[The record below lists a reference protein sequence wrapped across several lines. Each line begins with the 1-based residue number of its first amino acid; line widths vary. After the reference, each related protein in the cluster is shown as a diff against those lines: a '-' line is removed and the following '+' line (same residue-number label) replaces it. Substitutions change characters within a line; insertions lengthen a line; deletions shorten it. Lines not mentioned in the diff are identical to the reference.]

1 MNVNTHNS
9 GIKILKHICTLISF
23 KYCSCMN
30 PSTTTPCN
38 CSPVKHKSSRKV
50 VSTNV
55 LKNGFQNLNFEAHKS
70 MHINSEVKKT
80 PKAKKLQKPPKP
92 NKTTPKGE
100 EAKSRNSHKSYK
112 SRDTTKATKA
122 VAAYCQETTKKP
134 KKTNTKK
141 KQEAA
146 KKARKQKVTKTKK
159 KQKPRTQIGKH
170 SQNKI
175 DLSWKSLCIFTGF
188 PQQVWPR
195 PPRPGPEG
203 HWRKQ
208 KDQWP
213 RAIRSWWGEL
223 VSHSTPPCHSLPVPS
238 GPVASPQGWAMGFL
252 NWKVNLSPSPS
263 HIHPLNLRWNPK
275 MAVSRRKIVFQ
286 TILRL
291 AWLGCKTCSTKGG
304 KPLKSMPWP
313 SQTGD
318 FLLKN
323 PSVPGVSSTKLK
335 AGPTWAKMQRVWVH
349 KFSPA
354 WIGKV
359 RRSMCW
365 AFRFIMIYLGLESP
379 RRSRFG
385 GVACPGSPLAARRRL
400 HVMKVDRQ
408 H

>member
-30 PSTTTPCN
+30 PSTTNPCN

-159 KQKPRTQIGKH
+159 NKNQEPRLENTH
-170 SQNKI
+170 
-175 DLSWKSLCIFTGF
+175 
-188 PQQVWPR
+188 
-195 PPRPGPEG
+195 
-203 HWRKQ
+203 
-208 KDQWP
+208 
-213 RAIRSWWGEL
+213 
-223 VSHSTPPCHSLPVPS
+223 
-238 GPVASPQGWAMGFL
+238 
-252 NWKVNLSPSPS
+252 
-263 HIHPLNLRWNPK
+263 
-275 MAVSRRKIVFQ
+275 
-286 TILRL
+286 
-291 AWLGCKTCSTKGG
+291 KTK
-304 KPLKSMPWP
+304 
-313 SQTGD
+313 
-318 FLLKN
+318 
-323 PSVPGVSSTKLK
+323 
-335 AGPTWAKMQRVWVH
+335 
-349 KFSPA
+349 
-354 WIGKV
+354 
-359 RRSMCW
+359 
-365 AFRFIMIYLGLESP
+365 
-379 RRSRFG
+379 
-385 GVACPGSPLAARRRL
+385 
-400 HVMKVDRQ
+400 
-408 H
+408 